1 MIEETGLG
9 LFSDLVGAPAESD
22 RDLEDEGLA
31 ADARA
36 RYRTGDMIEIEPDE
50 EMRSLLAS
58 DEQLI
63 AIRET
68 ADVERLI
75 DGVRSPVSGLLAI
88 TDKRL
93 LLVDGQATALASID
107 ELEDATP
114 LK

>member
-1 MIEETGLG
+1 MLDHDRRDWPGSL
-9 LFSDLVGAPAESD
+9 SDLVGAPAESD

-31 ADARA
+31 TDAA
-36 RYRTGDMIEIEPDE
+36 HGHRTGDRIDIEPDE

-75 DGVRSPVSGLLAI
+75 MRAFARV
-88 TDKRL
+88 
-93 LLVDGQATALASID
+93 
-107 ELEDATP
+107 
-114 LK
+114 